1 MFSAYYC
8 SLCCSFFLFIF
19 DRLMEEMAT
28 MTDMVM
34 VIPVVLT
41 LMMTMVVTAQ
51 IMVRT
56 PSVARRIVR
65 KAMLRPWM
73 DDDLT

>member
-1 MFSAYYC
+1 
-8 SLCCSFFLFIF
+8 
-19 DRLMEEMAT
+19 MEEMAT